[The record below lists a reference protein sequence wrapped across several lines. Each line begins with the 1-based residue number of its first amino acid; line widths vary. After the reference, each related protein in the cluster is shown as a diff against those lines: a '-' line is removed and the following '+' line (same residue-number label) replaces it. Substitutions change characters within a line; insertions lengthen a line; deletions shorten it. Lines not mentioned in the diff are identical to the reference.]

1 MSASTKQGKNWKLV
15 NDGTRTRV
23 YFFGVHGMP
32 VNATMASVSWVA
44 NGLIAESI
52 NATFIDT
59 RIQELINDDIVNGN
73 GDKIRQLQVSP
84 EDAVVLYLLDIITEQ
99 HLQDAKEG
107 DFFIDLPNVN
117 IPDKNVPGG
126 RVLTVRVR
134 EDFDQFELA
143 TADANGVIIP

>member
-1 MSASTKQGKNWKLV
+1 MSTSTKQGKNWKLID
-15 NDGTRTRV
+15 DGTRARV

-44 NGLIAESI
+44 DGLVAESI
-52 NATFIDT
+52 NATFVET
-59 RIQELINDDIVNGN
+59 RIQVLFNGDIANGN

-99 HLQDAKEG
+99 HLQDAEEG
-107 DFFIDLPNVN
+107 DTFIDLPNVS

-126 RVLTVRVR
+126 RVLTVRIR
-134 EDFDQFELA
+134 ADFDQFELA

>member
-1 MSASTKQGKNWKLV
+1 MSTSTKQGKNWRLV
-15 NDGTRTRV
+15 DDGTRTRV

-44 NGLIAESI
+44 DGLVAESV
-52 NATFIDT
+52 NATFIDA
-59 RIQELINDDIVNGN
+59 RIQELINGDIVNGN

-107 DFFIDLPNVN
+107 DTFIDLPNVS

-126 RVLTVRVR
+126 RVLTVRIR
-134 EDFDQFELA
+134 ADFGQFEMA
-143 TADANGVIIP
+143 TADADGVIIP

>member
-1 MSASTKQGKNWKLV
+1 MSTSTKRGKNWRLV
-15 NDGTRTRV
+15 DDGTRARV

-44 NGLIAESI
+44 NGLVAESV
-52 NATFIDT
+52 NATFIDA
-59 RIQELINDDIVNGN
+59 RIQELIN

-99 HLQDAKEG
+99 HLQDAEEG
-107 DFFIDLPNVN
+107 DTFIDLPNVS

-126 RVLTVRVR
+126 RVLTVRIR
-134 EDFDQFELA
+134 ADFDQFEMA
-143 TADANGVIIP
+143 TADSDGVIIP